1 MSHNKFSA
9 DWGWWTEHLDMSS
22 EKSGLILSRDCANTE
37 NPYERLALEVAR
49 KYEATAV
56 YFRRFDNGR
65 PPIPQIYIY
74 DFTVDIKKDKL
85 QIAELHKRL
94 WNAGQV
100 PLFFI
105 FTKTD
110 VKIFNCIK
118 HPTYSEEKKEIQYS
132 PFTTL
137 EAIQIASEI
146 KTAVDTLR
154 SFSAPNFDNGT
165 FWENPLYSN
174 EFQVSESAYE
184 KLLQELKVAKKE
196 IVKNNILPKSI
207 AQKLLVMSILVKYL
221 EEREDDDGKTV
232 FTQESDNFFEQF
244 GEASNFI
251 ELLRIS
257 GACLDL
263 FDKLSEHFNGE
274 IFKWDNQ
281 TERDLL
287 RNADLR
293 RFAMFLEGK
302 TEGYQYVLWRLY
314 SFNDLPIELVS
325 NIYEEFLEAK
335 AGVVYTPPY
344 LVNFLIDECMPLD
357 KPKLNFK
364 VLDPSCGSG
373 IFLVAAFRR
382 IVYWWMSQ
390 NGWKPPKSE
399 NLTDLKNLLKN
410 NIYGVDINPEAVRLT
425 VFSLCLALCDMLSP
439 KVIWEKLKFDNLIE
453 QNIFARD
460 FFELIEKDIIC
471 ERFDLIIGNPPFISI
486 PRSKSESAQNIELK
500 QKKYRPEIPN
510 KQIALLFLE
519 QAMNLSKSTGLVCL
533 ILPSSAFLYN
543 THALKFRKYFLEQY
557 NVPQITDFT
566 HIARILFGKRGD
578 IGTLAVFVQNIPPNE
593 NDILHLTI
601 RRTKAVKE
609 KLYFEI
615 DKYDFYHVPKGMAL
629 KDRFIWKANYL
640 GGGRLHYHISK
651 LASLRT
657 LKEFLDEKIS
667 QGWCLRDALEEMN
680 PEEIERLE
688 DYIKNEDDLA
698 EHMLDDFR
706 YLRQKYDRWAV
717 GEGYKIGNRSEIS
730 QLVEYKRNR
739 EVLSA
744 SEKKKL
750 ERLEKKYKRASFL
763 TGQKA
768 LPTQALTEK
777 GIHREKIFTLKEEFF
792 SDRRI
797 EKIYEAPHVLIKELV
812 GTNSLPIDIA
822 GEYLVHPRRITGI
835 HAPESQIAELKKIK
849 TRIQNNR
856 ICLFYITAFSGEYL
870 VNKATSC
877 LKTDLDH
884 LPYPEKEED
893 LELSEIEQVLL
904 DDVLNYMRDFRSKGE
919 RSRAVAKPTTKQ
931 LKQFGDMYCTVL
943 NSVYKNFEPH
953 PPVFFRTNSF
963 VCYPFYFGEKPH
975 VTIADESGIEEHLT
989 NLLIETCE
997 TANLRIV
1004 RVLTLYEENVIYIV
1018 KPNQVRYWLR
1028 SVAIRD
1034 ADETAFDLFSQGY

>member
-1 MSHNKFSA
+1 
-9 DWGWWTEHLDMSS
+9 MSS
-22 EKSGLILSRDCANTE
+22 KESGLILVEDRSGSK
-37 NPYERLALEVAR
+37 NPYERLALEVAF
-49 KYEATAV
+49 KYDATAV
-56 YFRRFDNGR
+56 YFRRFDSGR

-74 DFTVDIKKDKL
+74 DYTVNVKKDKI
-85 QIAELHKRL
+85 QIANLHKRL

-100 PLFFI
+100 PLFFV

-118 HPTYSEEKKEIQYS
+118 HPTYDDQKKEVQFS
-132 PFTTL
+132 PFTTI
-137 EAIQIASEI
+137 EAIQIASKI
-146 KTAVDTLR
+146 KVAIDTLR
-154 SFSAPNFDNGT
+154 SFSGPNFDNGT

-184 KLLQELKVAKKE
+184 KLLQELKVARRE
-196 IVKNNILPKSI
+196 IIKNNILPKSI

-244 GEASNFI
+244 DGASSFI
-251 ELLRIS
+251 EVLRIP
-257 GACLDL
+257 GACLNL

-274 IFKWDNQ
+274 IFKWDDHV
-281 TERDLL
+281 ERALL
-287 RNADLR
+287 RDADLK
-293 RFAMFLEGK
+293 RFAMFLDGK

-373 IFLVAAFRR
+373 VFLVAAFRR

-390 NGWKPPKSE
+390 NEWKPPSSE
-399 NLTDLKNLLKN
+399 NLTELKNLLKN

-439 KVIWEKLKFDNLIE
+439 KVIWEELKFDNLVE
-453 QNIFARD
+453 KNIFAKD
-460 FFELIEKDIIC
+460 FFELIEEDSIS
-471 ERFDLIIGNPPFISI
+471 EQFDLIIGNPPFISI
-486 PRSKSESAQNIELK
+486 PRAKSESAQCIELNQ
-500 QKKYRPEIPN
+500 QKFRPEIPN

-519 QAMNLSKSTGLVCL
+519 QAMNVSMPSGLVCL

-543 THALKFRKYFLEQY
+543 THALNFRKYFLEQY

-578 IGTLAVFVQNIPPNE
+578 IGTLAIFVQNIPPNT

-615 DKYDFYHVPKGMAL
+615 DKYDCYYIPKESAL
-629 KDRFIWKANYL
+629 TDRFIWKANYL
-640 GGGRLHYHISK
+640 GGGRLHHHISR

-667 QGWCLRDALEEMN
+667 QGWCLRNGDGDID
-680 PEEIERLE
+680 PEEIVRLE
-688 DYIKNEDDLA
+688 NYIKNSGSLAKEELEDFEELQ
-698 EHMLDDFR
+698 
-706 YLRQKYDRWAV
+706 QKYDRWAV
-717 GEGYKIGNRSEIS
+717 GEGYKIGNKTEIR
-730 QLVEYKRNR
+730 QLVEYQRNK
-739 EVLSA
+739 EILSVNE
-744 SEKKKL
+744 EKTL
-750 ERLEKKYKRASFL
+750 ERLAKKYKKAPFL
-763 TGQKA
+763 TNQKA
-768 LPTQALTEK
+768 LPTQALTER
-777 GIHREKIFTLKEEFF
+777 GIQREKIFTLKEEFF
-792 SDRRI
+792 SDRRVR
-797 EKIYEAPHVLIKELV
+797 KIYEGPHILIKELV

-822 GEYLVHPRRITGI
+822 EEYLVHPRRITGI
-835 HAPESQIAELKKIK
+835 HAPQLQVRELYKIRD
-849 TRIQNNR
+849 RIKDNR
-856 ICLFYITAFSGEYL
+856 TYLFYITAFSGEYL

-877 LKTDLDH
+877 LKTDIDH
-884 LPYPEKEED
+884 LPYPEKDEE
-893 LELSEIEQVLL
+893 LNLSRIEHVLL
-904 DDVLNYMRDFRSKGE
+904 DDVLNYMRNFRSKGE
-919 RSRAVAKPTTKQ
+919 KSKAVAKPTAKH
-931 LKQFGDMYCTVL
+931 LKEFGDMYCEVL
-943 NSVYKNFEPH
+943 NSVYKNFH
-953 PPVFFRTNSF
+953 TFPPIFFRTGSF
-963 VCYPFYFGEKPH
+963 VCYPFYYGEKPL
-975 VTIADESGIEEHLT
+975 VTIADEGGIEDHLT
-989 NLLIETCE
+989 NLLIETYK
-997 TANLRIV
+997 TANLRII
-1004 RVLTLYEENVIYIV
+1004 RVLTLYEENVIYMV
-1018 KPNQVRYWLR
+1018 KPNQIRYWLR
-1028 SVAIRD
+1028 SVAVRD